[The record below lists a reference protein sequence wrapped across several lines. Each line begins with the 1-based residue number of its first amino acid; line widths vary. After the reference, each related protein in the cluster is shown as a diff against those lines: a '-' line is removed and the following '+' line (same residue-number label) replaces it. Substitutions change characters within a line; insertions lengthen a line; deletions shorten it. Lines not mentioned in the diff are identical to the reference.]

1 MFTYQSLVFKV
12 HGASHELLN
21 ERATVEETL
30 RSLAKHAGLHVV
42 DSVTHLFSPQG
53 ISTALLLSESHVA
66 MHTWPEEGGGYITLT
81 TCKPVDE
88 QNAEQMEEAIR
99 TAFHATKVTRKT
111 VNV

>member
-53 ISTALLLSESHVA
+53 ISAALLLSESHVA

-88 QNAEQMEEAIR
+88 QNAEQMEESIR